1 MDTLWM
7 GVRAGAETARVL
19 VHAGPHPVL
28 KARLPAVPQHP
39 RALETLA
46 EGVALWYNHPLSVAL
61 AVDAAEALSAS
72 PRWHA
77 AMDVLFRTPLVTIE
91 LVQGPPRR
99 PRGGLDGLG
108 AFTDVRQLRRWDPRR

>member
-1 MDTLWM
+1 MDPFWM
-7 GVRAGAETARVL
+7 GVRADAETARVL

-46 EGVALWYNHPLSVAL
+46 EGVALWYNRPLSVAL

-91 LVQGPPRR
+91 LVEGPPRH
-99 PRGGLDGLG
+99 PRGRLGGLG
-108 AFTDVRQLRRWDPRR
+108 VFADVRQLRRWESRA

>member
-1 MDTLWM
+1 MDPFWM
-7 GVRAGAETARVL
+7 GIRADAETARVL

-46 EGVALWYNHPLSVAL
+46 EGVALWYNRPLSVAL

-72 PRWHA
+72 PHWHA
-77 AMDVLFRTPLVTIE
+77 ALDVLFRTPLVTIE
-91 LVQGPPRR
+91 LVEGPPRR
-99 PRGGLDGLG
+99 PRDRLGGLGVF
-108 AFTDVRQLRRWDPRR
+108 ADVRQLRLWESRA

>member
-1 MDTLWM
+1 MDPFWM
-7 GVRAGAETARVL
+7 GVRADAETARVL
-19 VHAGPHPVL
+19 VHAGPYPVL

-46 EGVALWYNHPLSVAL
+46 EGVALWYNRPLSVAL

-72 PRWHA
+72 PRWPA
-77 AMDVLFRTPLVTIE
+77 ALDVLFHTPLVTIE

-99 PRGGLDGLG
+99 PRGGLGGLG
-108 AFTDVRQLRRWDPRR
+108 AFADVRQLRLWEARA